1 MLCRVQSTLSILPWN
16 PITSLNAPVFLIAQY
31 SRVKVAR
38 RLAWRP
44 SLGFVTIEIAL
55 PPPPTASASASATP
69 LTFHVRLT

>member
-1 MLCRVQSTLSILPWN
+1 
-16 PITSLNAPVFLIAQY
+16 LNAPLFLLDQY

-55 PPPPTASASASATP
+55 PPPPTASASATP